1 MKKNHEILF
10 TPMKVGGVTVK
21 NRFVHAPMEG
31 TTPIEWTAGFKFNE
45 NSREYLLERAK
56 NGVGL
61 IIPGITC
68 VKSMM
73 GNKWLYQNEQM
84 FLGPVKELMDAIH
97 QYDAKFFLQL
107 GAGFGR
113 VLVMQEMLKKAMT
126 GKILGKVTGMNKL
139 LSAASDDMPNVWDPL
154 VLHRAMTEKEIQD
167 IVDAFVKSA
176 VLCKKAG
183 IDGIEIHAI
192 HEGYLLDQF
201 TIANTNKRTDQYGG
215 SLENRCRFVTDIIK
229 GIKEAC
235 GADYPV
241 VVRYSVTSK
250 MRGFNQ
256 GALPGEEY
264 EEFGRDRE
272 ESISCAKILEAAGAD
287 ALDADNGSYDSWFW
301 AHPPMYMPLG
311 CNLDDA
317 AFIKQHVEIP
327 VFCAGR
333 MEDPD
338 MSSEAVASGKIDGVT
353 IGRQLLADGE
363 YCAKVEAGNLEDIRP
378 CIACHNGCFAIS
390 QEKNGLT
397 GMNPVGNGHCAVN
410 PRTLEEKK
418 RELKPAAVPKKI
430 AIIGGGIGGME
441 AARVARLRGHEVT
454 VYEKSAELGGVFIAA
469 AAPDFKEKD
478 KMLIQWYIRQ
488 MQQLEVQ
495 ICLNT
500 EMTSEKME
508 ELDADEIIVA
518 TGAKTRRLAVEGSDR
533 ENVMDAVEYL
543 RGYKTAGENVVI
555 IGGGLTGCEIAYD
568 AALKGKKPVIV
579 EMLDDI
585 LNVPNLCAA
594 NSNMLREII
603 RYYKIPVYTEA
614 KVTAVTE
621 EGVTV
626 ETKTG
631 TVTIP
636 ADSVVTSIGYI
647 KGAPLAEQSGKKVH
661 VIGDA
666 AKVGNL
672 MNAVWEAY
680 EVANQ
685 L

>member
-1 MKKNHEILF
+1 MNKNHEILF
-10 TPMKVGGVTVK
+10 TPMQVGAVTVK

-31 TTPIEWTAGFKFNE
+31 TTPVEWMSGYKFNE
-45 NSREYLLERAK
+45 NSREYLLERARS
-56 NGVGL
+56 GVGL

-73 GNKWLYQNEQM
+73 GNKWLYQNEKM
-84 FLGPVKELMDAIH
+84 FMGPVKDLMDEIH
-97 QYDAKFFLQL
+97 QYGTKFFLQI

-113 VLVMQEMLKKAMT
+113 VLVMQEMLKKMMT
-126 GKILGKVTGMNKL
+126 GKVMGKLTGTNKL
-139 LSAASDDMPNVWDPL
+139 LTAASDDIPNVWDPN
-154 VLHRAMTEKEIQD
+154 VRHRAMTEQEIQD
-167 IVDAFVKSA
+167 IIDGYVKSA
-176 VLCKKAG
+176 VLCQKAG
-183 IDGIEIHAI
+183 IDGIEIHAV

-215 SLENRCRFVTDIIK
+215 SLENRCRFVTQIIR

-235 GADYPV
+235 GKDYPV

-272 ESISCAKILEAAGAD
+272 ESIACARILEEAGAD

-301 AHPPMYMPLG
+301 AHPPMYMPLA

-317 AFIKQHVEIP
+317 AFIKQYVKIP

-338 MSSEAVASGKIDGVT
+338 ISSEAIASGKIDGVT

-363 YCAKVEAGNLEDIRP
+363 YCKKVEEGRLADIRP

-390 QEKNGLT
+390 KEPNGIT
-397 GMNPVGNGHCAVN
+397 GTNPVGNGHCAIN
-410 PRTLEEKK
+410 PQTLEENKK
-418 RELKPAAVPKKI
+418 AITPASVKKKV
-430 AIIGGGIGGME
+430 AIVGGGIGGME
-441 AARVARLRGHEVT
+441 AARVAALRGHEVT
-454 VYEKSAELGGVFIAA
+454 IYEKSGELGGVFIAA

-488 MQQLEVQ
+488 METLKVK
-495 ICLNT
+495 ICLHT
-500 EMTSEKME
+500 DMTPQMLSD
-508 ELDADEIIVA
+508 LDAEEVIVA
-518 TGAKTRRLAVEGSDR
+518 TGASPRRLKVEGADS
-533 ENVMDAVEYL
+533 EKVMNAVEYL
-543 RGYKTAGENVVI
+543 RGYKECGERVVI

-568 AALKGKKPVIV
+568 AVRKGKKPVIV

-585 LNVPNLCAA
+585 LNVPHLCAA

-603 RYYKIPVYTEA
+603 RCYKIPVYTGV
-614 KVTAVTE
+614 KTTAITE
-621 EGVTV
+621 DGVVIEG
-626 ETKTG
+626 KDG
-631 TVTIP
+631 RRTIP

-647 KGAPLAEQSGKKVH
+647 PENKLAEAGKSVH

-666 AKVGNL
+666 SKVGNL
-672 MNAVWEAY
+672 MNAVWQ
-680 EVANQ
+680 ANETARAI
-685 L
+685 